1 MVRSLIF
8 ACCLF
13 LSASAQ
19 AELQLVPSVDEFV
32 LDGARLTQ
40 LAFRDGDRKV
50 TYQSP
55 HGWKYSGT
63 ASQLTMYPPN
73 KTQAEATI
81 ATISR
86 PDQSQFDDET
96 LKKMV
101 AEVVA
106 LVPKDSTDVVVASQ
120 EKAPLRIGKRET
132 FLVVISYRLLGN
144 NYDHSILFINRGLE
158 QLRCQLTCQSSDF
171 KELQKA
177 FLGSQYSWQNL

>member
-1 MVRSLIF
+1 
-8 ACCLF
+8 
-13 LSASAQ
+13 
-19 AELQLVPSVDEFV
+19 
-32 LDGARLTQ
+32 
-40 LAFRDGDRKV
+40 
-50 TYQSP
+50 
-55 HGWKYSGT
+55 
-63 ASQLTMYPPN
+63 MYPPN